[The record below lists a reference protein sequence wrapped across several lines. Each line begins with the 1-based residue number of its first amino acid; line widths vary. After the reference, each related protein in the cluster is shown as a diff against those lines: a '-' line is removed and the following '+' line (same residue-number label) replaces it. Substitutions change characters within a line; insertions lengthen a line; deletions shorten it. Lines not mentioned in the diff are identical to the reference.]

1 MPAPAPGAVIDG
13 YRFKGGN
20 PNDQASWEP
29 VSGAPD
35 DVGQRQE
42 YQTSLQQLRE
52 RRAAVDSTAP
62 TMEALDR
69 FERLNQNAG
78 TGGILEQIPMVRTGL
93 NNMFAPNKAEMSSI
107 AGALQT
113 RDVPPG
119 QGAVS
124 NYEREL
130 FAQGVPDINRPGPVN
145 QNIINGIRARRQQ
158 EVDRLSF
165 MEAYLGRNGT
175 LNGAAEL
182 WQGYVQ
188 GNPYS
193 RTDERERLVLN
204 GQRQDWRVAL
214 MGEAPQS
221 TPRPAATPA
230 RPPAPGT
237 RPNAFAPPA
246 PTTPAPR
253 ASALAAAPGGVGS
266 TGGLR
271 NAGPPTTSP
280 PPAAVAMLR
289 QNPNLAAAFDQKYGP
304 GASARALG
312 GRRGR

>member
-35 DVGQRQE
+35 GVGQRQE

-165 MEAYLGRNGT
+165 MEAYLAQNRT
-175 LNGAAEL
+175 LNGAAEQ
-182 WQGYVQ
+182 WQSYVQ
-188 GNPYS
+188 ANPYS
-193 RTDERERLVLN
+193 QTDQRGRLVLN
-204 GQRQDWRVAL
+204 PRRRNWREAL
-214 MGEAPQS
+214 MGGAPS
-221 TPRPAATPA
+221 SPAAPRPATPA
-230 RPPAPGT
+230 APSGPPASLLSEGVN
-237 RPNAFAPPA
+237 RRVRAPNGQEQVW
-246 PTTPAPR
+246 T
-253 ASALAAAPGGVGS
+253 
-266 TGGLR
+266 LR
-271 NAGPPTTSP
+271 NGRP
-280 PPAAVAMLR
+280 VRLR
-289 QNPNLAAAFDQKYGP
+289 
-304 GASARALG
+304 
-312 GRRGR
+312 